1 MVYRTLFMGFATV
14 AISLLIGCVATNED
28 LKGVYAR
35 QLRLEAQTNRLT
47 KEVEELKRQ
56 TQLKSSNDNEEIK
69 LQIARLEERIQT
81 LEESYTQLKR
91 RLDQLSSLPPS
102 ITGSPSLPTTPQA
115 KEISTQQQLFNE
127 GYKNL
132 AEGNYGKAR
141 EQFSLFL
148 KRYPDS
154 PEAKDA
160 LYWIAESYYRE
171 GKFEEA
177 ILEFQRFIDTYP
189 KDERVPLSYLKQGL
203 SLINIGREEE
213 AKLFLQTLIDK
224 FPKSEEAKIAR
235 EKLKEL
241 ARKG

>member
-1 MVYRTLFMGFATV
+1 MVYRALFTGFTTIV
-14 AISLLIGCVATNED
+14 ISLLIGCVATNED

-35 QLRLEAQTNRLT
+35 QMRLEAQTNRLT

-56 TQLKSSNDNEEIK
+56 TQLKTSNDNEEIK

-102 ITGSPSLPTTPQA
+102 TTGSPSPPTAPQTR
-115 KEISTQQQLFNE
+115 EISTEQQLFNE

-132 AEGNYGKAR
+132 TEGNYGKAR